1 MKIIFVRHGHP
12 NYRLDR
18 LTELG
23 HNQAAAA
30 AERLKDEGI
39 EKIYAS
45 TCGRALE
52 TAYHTADKIGIPRED
67 IVHCHFMREIHWGSR
82 DGSALYKNGGPW
94 STADKMLRDGESL
107 LCPDP
112 SEDPGFQNNIVTSYA
127 RSVCE
132 RADIWLS
139 FLGLK
144 REGDHYRITKENDS
158 TVAMFSH
165 AGSSSALI
173 SHITGIP
180 FPLFFSVFRPDFTA
194 ITVIEFE
201 GEVGEIALPRI
212 RHMLD
217 SRHIAGI
224 EGERTVP
231 QF

>member
-1 MKIIFVRHGHP
+1 MKIFFVRHGHP

-23 HNQAAAA
+23 HRQAEAA

-45 TCGRALE
+45 TCGRAME
-52 TAYHTADKIGIPRED
+52 TACHTADRIGIPRED
-67 IVHCHFMREIHWGSR
+67 IVHCHFMREIRWGSR
-82 DGSALYKNGGPW
+82 DGTELYQRGGPW
-94 STADKMLRDGESL
+94 STADKMLREGESL
-107 LCPDP
+107 LCPDL
-112 SEDPGFQNNIVTSYA
+112 SEDPAFRNNTVTSYA

-132 RADIWLS
+132 RGDIWLS
-139 FLGLK
+139 FLGLR
-144 REGDHYRITKENDS
+144 REGDHYRVTKENNS
-158 TVAMFSH
+158 TIAMFSH

-173 SHITGIP
+173 AHITGIP
-180 FPLFFSVFRPDFTA
+180 FSLFFTVFRPDFTA
-194 ITVIEFE
+194 ITVLEFE

-217 SRHIAGI
+217 ARHIVGI
-224 EGERTVP
+224 EGEKTVP